1 MHRIALIVLIT
12 VLTLT
17 GAQAQAQDYDA
28 VEITPTEVAEG
39 IWMLEGAGGN
49 LGVMIGEDGTFLIDD
64 QYAPLSAKILAAI
77 DELGG
82 EQPRFVLNTHYHGD
96 HTGGNEAMG
105 EVGAL
110 IVAHDNVRS
119 RMQIENPSEVFGL
132 TFPPSPEAAL
142 PVLTFSETTTF
153 HINGEEVHV
162 FHVRD
167 AHTDGDALVWFKR
180 ANVLHTGDIVFNGI
194 YPYIDEGSGTI
205 AGVIAACGD
214 ILAIVDGDTAIIP
227 GHGPLADRDDVISY
241 RNFLQGVHDVLIPMV
256 RDGMSIVEI
265 LEAEP
270 LQPWDE
276 TWGQGFLDTEAFT
289 RVAVTAIRNEL
300 E

>member
-1 MHRIALIVLIT
+1 MQRVALFGLIALL
-12 VLTLT
+12 VLT
-17 GAQAQAQDYDA
+17 GSQVVAQDYDA
-28 VEITPTEVAEG
+28 VEITSVEVAEG

-64 QYAPLSAKILAAI
+64 QYAPLSEKILAAI
-77 DELGG
+77 TGLGG
-82 EQPRFVLNTHYHGD
+82 EAPRFVLNTHYHGD
-96 HTGGNEAMG
+96 HTGGNENMG

-110 IVAHDNVRS
+110 IVAHDNVRA

-153 HINGEEVHV
+153 HINGDEVHV

-167 AHTDGDALVWFKR
+167 AHTDGDALIWFKR
-180 ANVLHTGDIVFNGI
+180 ADVLHTGDIVFNGI

-205 AGVIAACGD
+205 AGLVAACGD
-214 ILAIVDGDTAIIP
+214 ILAIIDGDTAIIP
-227 GHGPLADRDDVISY
+227 GHGPLADRDDVIAY
-241 RNFLQGVHDVLIPMV
+241 RNFLQSVHDVIMPMV
-256 RDGMSIVEI
+256 RDGMTTDEIVD
-265 LEAEP
+265 ANP

>member
-1 MHRIALIVLIT
+1 MQRVALFGLIALL
-12 VLTLT
+12 VLT
-17 GAQAQAQDYDA
+17 GSQVVAQDYDA
-28 VEITPTEVAEG
+28 VEITSVEVAEG

-64 QYAPLSAKILAAI
+64 QYAPLSEKILAAI
-77 DELGG
+77 TGLGG
-82 EQPRFVLNTHYHGD
+82 EAPRFVLNTHYHGD
-96 HTGGNEAMG
+96 HTGGNENMG

-110 IVAHDNVRS
+110 IVAHDNVRA

-153 HINGEEVHV
+153 HINGDEVHV

-167 AHTDGDALVWFKR
+167 AHTDGDALIWFKR
-180 ANVLHTGDIVFNGI
+180 ADVLHTGDIVFNGI

-205 AGVIAACGD
+205 AGLVAACGD
-214 ILAIVDGDTAIIP
+214 ILAIIDGDTAIIP
-227 GHGPLADRDDVISY
+227 GHGPLANRDDVIAY
-241 RNFLQGVHDVLIPMV
+241 RNFLQSVHDVIMPMV
-256 RDGMSIVEI
+256 RDGMTTDEIVD
-265 LEAEP
+265 ANP